1 MALYLLLL
9 LTGFQIKHFVADY
22 LLQTRWMLMDKASFR
37 KPGGYV
43 HVGVHAIGTLAIL
56 IPAGVPLQLT
66 ALLVAGEA
74 VAHYLIDYGK
84 ANWSCRRPPDIAK
97 PSFWAAHG
105 ADQLLHQLTYTLM
118 LYVIL
123 EFRGDF

>member
-9 LTGFQIKHFVADY
+9 LCGFQIKHFVADY
-22 LLQTRWMLMDKASFR
+22 LLQTHRMIMEKASFQ

-43 HVGVHAIGTLAIL
+43 HVAIHAVGTLLIL
-56 IPAGVPLQLT
+56 LLAGVPLLLT

-84 ANWSCRRPPDIAK
+84 ANWSCRQPPDIAK
-97 PSFWAAHG
+97 ASFWAAHG

-118 LYVIL
+118 IYVVVVSH
-123 EFRGDF
+123 GG